1 MNNIVFLNG
10 KFVPYKKAVV
20 PISTHALHYG
30 TGCFE
35 GIRGYWNPKAKKLY
49 VFRMADHYRRLARSC
64 RTLCMRLPA
73 PVPELCLTTVELLR
87 RCSYKQ
93 GVYIRPLVYKSDPT
107 VTRFNLD
114 KLADG
119 FAILTEPLGH
129 YLNVSA
135 GIGAITSSWLRVS
148 ARMIPPFAKPTGIY
162 LNTALAKTEAEAKG
176 ASEAILTNPDGSV
189 SEGSAE
195 NIFLVKANRLFTP
208 SLDQNILEGIT
219 RNTIIELAQKEL
231 RIPTLQ
237 RKIMASELAA
247 ADEVFLTGT
256 GAEVTPVTKINGVK
270 IGPGRVGPITHKLQD
285 LYFCIV
291 HGQNP
296 KYAHWLTVI

>member
-1 MNNIVFLNG
+1 MTNIVFLNG
-10 KFVPYKKAVV
+10 KFVPYKRAVV

-35 GIRGYWNPKAKKLY
+35 GIRGYWNSEQKKLY
-49 VFRMADHYRRLARSC
+49 VFRLADHYRRLARSC
-64 RTLCMRLPA
+64 RTLSMRLPTTT
-73 PVPELCLTTVELLR
+73 PQLCRITIELLK
-87 RCSYKQ
+87 RCRHKT

-107 VTRFNLD
+107 VTRFNLK

-129 YLNVSA
+129 YLDVSS
-135 GIGAITSSWLRVS
+135 GITAITSVWLRVS

-162 LNTALAKTEAEAKG
+162 LNTALAKTEAENRG
-176 ASEAILTNPDGSV
+176 ADEAILTNPDGSI

-195 NIFLVKANRLFTP
+195 NIFLVKAGCLHTP

-219 RNTIIELAQKEL
+219 RNTIIELAKKEL
-231 RIPTLQ
+231 GISTIQ
-237 RKIMASELAA
+237 RKIMSAELTT

-256 GAEVTPVTKINGVK
+256 GAEVTPVIEINSRK
-270 IGPGRVGPITHKLQD
+270 IGSGRVGPITRRLQD
-285 LYFCIV
+285 LYFQIV
-291 HGQNP
+291 NGQNP
-296 KYAHWLTVI
+296 KYARWLSKI